1 MLALTEGTSHLNEKA
16 QPTVIKISTEE
27 GYRPHFSREFEQ
39 RYGPDSLFVLGVAD
53 CLTKRHMR
61 IVTRA
66 EQIVPEVE
74 PLRLGPAA
82 AREAIERLVS
92 ALSARDVEKP
102 VVRLLQIATGR
113 ASPAVLESDIDA
125 ALGFGT
131 FARWLAALEH
141 RDYAA
146 AATALG
152 SQ

>member
-1 MLALTEGTSHLNEKA
+1 MDEKT
-16 QPTVIKISTEE
+16 QPAVIKISVEE
-27 GYRPHFSREFEQ
+27 GYRPHFSPYCVQ

-66 EQIVPEVE
+66 EQIVPEIE
-74 PLRLGPAA
+74 ALRLGPNG
-82 AREAIERLVS
+82 AREAVENLVS
-92 ALSARDVEKP
+92 VLSARSVEKP

-113 ASPAVLESDIDA
+113 ASPAAFESDIDA

-131 FARWLAALEH
+131 FTRWLSALEH

-146 AATALG
+146 ASTTLG
-152 SQ
+152 AQ